1 MVVYS
6 PAMAAP
12 KKTSTRFDLTS
23 LGEIMLRLSVP
34 TGARLDDSSSLDLE
48 IVGAEGN
55 VTLALSRLGRC
66 VAWLG
71 RLPEQHLGEIVLRT
85 LRADGVDVSGVCRA
99 PNERMGLYFI
109 EYASAPRSIH
119 VIYDRADSAAARM
132 TVDHVDWDTLLNTK
146 ILHMTGITPALSP
159 SCLKITQESI
169 RRAKE
174 LGVTVS
180 FDVNFRSKLWDPA
193 AAADALR
200 PLMRQADVLFC
211 KRSDAELLFSCS
223 GEPAQQLASLAQLS
237 GAKTIYL
244 TCGDSGAW
252 MLHAGKVS
260 SLPAVPAT
268 IVDRVGSGDA
278 FAAGALDGL
287 LDGDAEAGLARGVA
301 LASIAL
307 SQHGDRVLSSQREL
321 NSVLAQRPTD
331 ISR

>member
-1 MVVYS
+1 
-6 PAMAAP
+6 
-12 KKTSTRFDLTS
+12 
-23 LGEIMLRLSVP
+23 
-34 TGARLDDSSSLDLE
+34 
-48 IVGAEGN
+48 
-55 VTLALSRLGRC
+55 
-66 VAWLG
+66 
-71 RLPEQHLGEIVLRT
+71 
-85 LRADGVDVSGVCRA
+85 
-99 PNERMGLYFI
+99 
-109 EYASAPRSIH
+109 
-119 VIYDRADSAAARM
+119 
-132 TVDHVDWDTLLNTK
+132 
-146 ILHMTGITPALSP
+146 
-159 SCLKITQESI
+159 
-169 RRAKE
+169 
-174 LGVTVS
+174 
-180 FDVNFRSKLWDPA
+180 
-193 AAADALR
+193 
-200 PLMRQADVLFC
+200 MRQADVLFC

-321 NSVLAQRPTD
+321 NAVLAQRPTD